1 VRKVIVYLAASL
13 DGYIAGPNGDM
24 SFLDSVQQEGEDYGY
39 FEFMKTVDTV
49 VMGRKTYDWVMGQVP
64 EFPHADKKTY
74 IISRTERPQQGN
86 LHFYSGNLRELI
98 TKLKTEAG
106 LNIFVDGG
114 AEIVQAL
121 LKQKLIDEIIL
132 SIIPILLGDGVK
144 LFTDG
149 LPTQALTLISSKT
162 YESGLVQLH
171 YSKHG

>member
-24 SFLDSVQQEGEDYGY
+24 SFLDSVQQEREDYGY
-39 FEFMKTVDTV
+39 FQFTESVDTV

-74 IISRTERPQQGN
+74 IITRTERPQQGN
-86 LHFYSGNLRELI
+86 LH
-98 TKLKTEAG
+98 
-106 LNIFVDGG
+106 
-114 AEIVQAL
+114 
-121 LKQKLIDEIIL
+121 
-132 SIIPILLGDGVK
+132 GVK

-171 YSKHG
+171 YSIRG